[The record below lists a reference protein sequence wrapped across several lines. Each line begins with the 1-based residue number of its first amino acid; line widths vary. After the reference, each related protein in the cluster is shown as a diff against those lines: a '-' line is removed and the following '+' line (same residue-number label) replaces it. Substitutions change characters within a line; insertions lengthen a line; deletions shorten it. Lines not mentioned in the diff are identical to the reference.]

1 MKSEFFNSDT
11 VDVLDQI
18 YSLGEVSYALQ
29 DIESIPLLHL
39 LDSAC
44 CRHPKVSQHPNV
56 PSGRGHTVA
65 SENYCSV
72 AVINLGLS
80 KVGKSST
87 ESREILSVCLE
98 WTRLRQSDILKHQT
112 CLGISFVAIN
122 FCFPIFC
129 ERKRSV
135 FFFFRMQG
143 EKVCFLLRFLPYVKA
158 REDARGLC

>member
-39 LDSAC
+39 VDSAC

-56 PSGRGHTVA
+56 PSGRGHT
-65 SENYCSV
+65 V

-87 ESREILSVCLE
+87 ESREILSVCL
-98 WTRLRQSDILKHQT
+98 
-112 CLGISFVAIN
+112 
-122 FCFPIFC
+122 
-129 ERKRSV
+129 
-135 FFFFRMQG
+135 
-143 EKVCFLLRFLPYVKA
+143 
-158 REDARGLC
+158 